1 MIQPAPWH
9 WIAFIGGVVALAVVD
24 LRVFQAAPRRRVGG
38 KVSPDAGLVRVGNF
52 SVVLFGGLAGLRR
65 GDIHGRVSI
74 EWSLSLDNL
83 LVFAMV
89 FAQFHVPQ
97 AAQYRVLFWGIL
109 ARWSR
114 RLGMV
119 LLGAGLIATWD
130 WVLPLLGLL
139 ILYLGA

>member
-9 WIAFIGGVVALAVVD
+9 WIAFIGGVIALAVVD
-24 LRVFQAAPRRRVGG
+24 LRVFHAGAETPTWRKSLAWTLVWFVLAISFGAVIWRLGGAEAAARYT
-38 KVSPDAGLVRVGNF
+38 AGYL
-52 SVVLFGGLAGLRR
+52 
-65 GDIHGRVSI
+65 I

-109 ARWSR
+109 AR
-114 RLGMV
+114 
-119 LLGAGLIATWD
+119 
-130 WVLPLLGLL
+130 
-139 ILYLGA
+139 